1 MKNRDDE
8 IFQFNKLSRLHDGEK
23 IIFCKTDY
31 LKSEFQNIE
40 KKKNK
45 VILMSGNS
53 DYAVTESNVAFTPWA
68 SNPTADILPDNVHH
82 WFCTNN
88 LTNHPRITSMPLG
101 LDNDFM
107 ALRDGHGVGWDHAIQ
122 KREILS
128 SLFCNDTG
136 NKITG
141 MIYANFDISTNNDW
155 RSSVASACQDN
166 DFITYDKHRTEYK
179 EFISQILSHKM
190 VVCPLGNAPQL
201 QADNHRI
208 YETLYCNRV
217 PIVFLQN
224 QSILYK
230 SIYSKLPVVIL
241 NDLEDL
247 YKEDKI
253 IEIYEKVKNNPV
265 DLIKYSFWRNKIL
278 QKAGEI

>member
-53 DYAVTESNVAFTPWA
+53 DYAVTESNVA
-68 SNPTADILPDNVHH
+68 S
-82 WFCTNN
+82 
-88 LTNHPRITSMPLG
+88 NHPRITSMPLG

-136 NKITG
+136 NEITG
-141 MIYANFDISTNNDW
+141 LIYANFDISTNNDW

-253 IEIYEKVKNNPV
+253 IEMYEKVKNNPV